1 MHGGAVDGE
10 TRRLAVAD
18 RDDRDGLSDF
28 VARVVRLDQTASLRL
43 RASGDRVVAWASTP
57 FEVLVTRSV
66 LGELRPRDAVV
77 SANGLL
83 AALAVVRDAEID
95 PGGPVDQQWLIEVP
109 LDDASPEWPLVQ
121 EVPATEVEAL
131 ADKGIAQARE
141 LAGPHGTAPDELLD
155 RTVLTAVGEDVRV
168 SVPLRCLFALSGMG
182 FIGGSRPGESVRV
195 SAAPSWL
202 RIDTSHGAV
211 VRRRHTLLPLLF

>member
-1 MHGGAVDGE
+1 M
-10 TRRLAVAD
+10 VAD
-18 RDDRDGLSDF
+18 RDERDGLGDF
-28 VARVVRLDQTASLRL
+28 VARVVRLDQAASVRL

-57 FEVLVTRSV
+57 FEVLVSRSV
-66 LGELRPRDAVV
+66 PGEVQPRDVV
-77 SANGLL
+77 VPANGLL

-109 LDDASPEWPLVQ
+109 LDDSAWPLVQ
-121 EVPATEVEAL
+121 EIPAAEVEAL

-155 RTVLTAVGEDVRV
+155 RTVLTAVGGDARV
-168 SVPLRCLFALSGMG
+168 AVPLRCLFALSGMG
-182 FIGGSRPGESVRV
+182 FIGGSLAGEAVRV
-195 SAAPSWL
+195 SATPSWL

-211 VRRRHTLLPLLF
+211 VRRRHALLPLLV